1 MSKNRPLDVLNA
13 SLNKRVIVHLRGGR
27 EYRGTLD
34 GYDHPHLNLVLKQAE
49 EVTRVGTPDEQSTKR
64 ELVIVRGDNII
75 YISP

>member
-1 MSKNRPLDVLNA
+1 MAKKRPLDILNA

-34 GYDHPHLNLVLKQAE
+34 GYDHPHLNVVLKQVE
-49 EVTRVGTPDEQSTKR
+49 EVMKVGTPEETITKK
-64 ELVIVRGDNII
+64 ETVIVRGDNIV

>member
-1 MSKNRPLDVLNA
+1 MTKNRPLDVLNA

-49 EVTRVGTPDEQSTKR
+49 EVTKVGTPEETLTKR
-64 ELVIVRGDNII
+64 EMVIVRGDNII